1 MFKKFVPIVAAL
13 LLASLFGVYWYFN
26 YFNNNAALATG
37 QKVQFTVTQ
46 GMTTSEIATMLHKL
60 RLINTPESFRLA
72 AKFRGLDSHL
82 QAGNYE
88 VVAGMSDKE
97 IIEILSKGKV
107 RYNKFTVP
115 EATTINQ
122 IAAKLQEEHLGSA
135 DAFKAAAKNYTPYE
149 YMETNNPDVVYKAEG
164 FVCPSTYYL
173 PENAS
178 EKDILTMMV
187 REFNKELTPE
197 VREDIKNSKMPLR
210 SIVNL
215 AAMVEEEATFKEEMP
230 LIAGVF
236 LKRLQMGMPIQS
248 DTTIQYILG
257 SQKKEITFED
267 LKIESPYN
275 TYLHKGLPPGPIA
288 NPSLEAI
295 EAVLHPVKNDYL
307 YFVADKQG
315 HHHFTRTYEEHLE
328 MIKKINGEAAQ

>member
-1 MFKKFVPIVAAL
+1 
-13 LLASLFGVYWYFN
+13 
-26 YFNNNAALATG
+26 
-37 QKVQFTVTQ
+37 
-46 GMTTSEIATMLHKL
+46 
-60 RLINTPESFRLA
+60 
-72 AKFRGLDSHL
+72 
-82 QAGNYE
+82 
-88 VVAGMSDKE
+88 MSDKE

-295 EAVLHPVKNDYL
+295 EAVLHPVKTDYL

>member
-1 MFKKFVPIVAAL
+1 
-13 LLASLFGVYWYFN
+13 
-26 YFNNNAALATG
+26 
-37 QKVQFTVTQ
+37 
-46 GMTTSEIATMLHKL
+46 
-60 RLINTPESFRLA
+60 
-72 AKFRGLDSHL
+72 
-82 QAGNYE
+82 
-88 VVAGMSDKE
+88 
-97 IIEILSKGKV
+97 
-107 RYNKFTVP
+107 
-115 EATTINQ
+115 
-122 IAAKLQEEHLGSA
+122 
-135 DAFKAAAKNYTPYE
+135 
-149 YMETNNPDVVYKAEG
+149 
-164 FVCPSTYYL
+164 
-173 PENAS
+173 
-178 EKDILTMMV
+178 
-187 REFNKELTPE
+187 
-197 VREDIKNSKMPLR
+197 MPLR

-295 EAVLHPVKNDYL
+295 EAVLHPVKTDYL